1 MFSGLLRFEE
11 CLLHG
16 ACKLRLTC
24 FPNGLARCPRKFTKL
39 TKAPLTYLR
48 LKNSIVSG
56 YIDDFFLQ
64 GQSYTQCENT
74 VLKAVELFDSL
85 GFVIHPYKSS
95 LIPRQEIV
103 YLGFHINSRI
113 MRISLTLEKKENL
126 QKFIVKILA
135 SLQISI
141 RTIACLVGKLVSSLP
156 GSRFGALYYR
166 NIERD
171 KVKALSENR
180 GNFDANLLLSV
191 AAKGDLQWWLG
202 TIPHMYAPIHLPPIT
217 NFITCDASSKGWGE
231 VMGTVSTG
239 GAWLPSELTLHINM
253 EMIAILYALRCFDD
267 KLKNLHIRVLSD
279 NTTAVPVVNKMG
291 TMWSPECTTVA
302 QHIW

>member
-1 MFSGLLRFEE
+1 MASLDLESAYYIVPVSLDFQTYLKFRWED
-11 CLLHG
+11 
-16 ACKLRLTC
+16 KLYQFTC
-24 FPNGLARCPRKFTKL
+24 FPNGLAPCPRKFTKL
-39 TKAPLTYLR
+39 TEVPLTYLR
-48 LKNSIVSG
+48 LNNSIVSG
-56 YIDDFFLQ
+56 YIDDLFLQ

-85 GFVIHPYKSS
+85 GFIIHPYKSS

-113 MRISLTLEKKENL
+113 MRISVTLEKKENL
-126 QKFIVKILA
+126 QKFIVEILA

-156 GSRFGALYYR
+156 GSRFRALYYR

-171 KVKALSENR
+171 NFKALSENT
-180 GNFDANLLLSV
+180 GNFDANMLLSV

-217 NFITCDASSKGWGE
+217 NFITCDASSKGWGA
-231 VMGTVSTG
+231 VMGTVST
-239 GAWLPSELTLHINM
+239 WLPSELTLPINVK
-253 EMIAILYALRCFDD
+253 EMIAINLVCFT
-267 KLKNLHIRVLSD
+267 LL
-279 NTTAVPVVNKMG
+279 
-291 TMWSPECTTVA
+291 C
-302 QHIW
+302 